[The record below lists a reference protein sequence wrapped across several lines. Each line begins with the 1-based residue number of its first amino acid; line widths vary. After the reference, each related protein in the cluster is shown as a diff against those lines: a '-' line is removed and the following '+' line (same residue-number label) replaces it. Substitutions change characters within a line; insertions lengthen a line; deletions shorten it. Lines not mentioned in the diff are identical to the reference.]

1 MSRQEVYQQ
10 EVRDVARDV
19 WALYHKLLRLKAEGD
34 ALDYG
39 NTLVAIEGGP
49 TKDEILAVPYA
60 TGTALAGLMAAGH
73 ATNITKLL

>member
-1 MSRQEVYQQ
+1 MTRQERYQE
-10 EVRDVARDV
+10 EVRQVARDT
-19 WALYHKLLRLKAEGD
+19 WELYHKLLRLKAEGD

-49 TKDEILAVPYA
+49 TKEAILAVPYA
-60 TGTALAGLMAAGH
+60 TGTALTALMAAGH